1 MDSAHIIFQS
11 DTGVC
16 IYDIQEIVMNSNSN
30 LFHGEYPEIE
40 LNAKVNKIDI
50 DTRFTG
56 IGSLYDS
63 IIYNF
68 DIAQKE
74 MLLNLKHQGYAQ

>member
-1 MDSAHIIFQS
+1 MDRAHIIFQS
-11 DTGVC
+11 DNGVC
-16 IYDIQEIVMNSNSN
+16 IYDIQEIVLESNNN
-30 LFHGEYPEIE
+30 LFKGEYPEIE
-40 LNAKVNKIDI
+40 IKAKINKIDI
-50 DTRFTG
+50 DNRFES

-74 MLLNLKHQGYAQ
+74 MLLNLKHQGYIQ